1 MLVPQAK
8 KLAQSTPSSKVS
20 VSFRPLAL
28 RFLSAD
34 VRFPRSEPSAQNA
47 EFSTETREELLYN
60 REKLLENGDRME
72 AEIAANLY
80 SDHVRPL
87 SSSSPIRL
95 SFILRSRIRLER
107 ELMLTSVFHHPSLR
121 CTAKGF
127 ARREEEEDRS
137 SILLEF
143 GFAEDRLVRDHD
155 SWRCMYVLDLYAMLD
170 KAA

>member
-1 MLVPQAK
+1 MTKVRFCELSPSPRTRRSAYVLFLFLSPRRIIGLLLQCIYCGFCESRLRLSSLIRAPLTPLLVPQAK

-95 SFILRSRIRLER
+95 SFILRSRI
-107 ELMLTSVFHHPSLR
+107 
-121 CTAKGF
+121 
-127 ARREEEEDRS
+127 
-137 SILLEF
+137 
-143 GFAEDRLVRDHD
+143 
-155 SWRCMYVLDLYAMLD
+155 
-170 KAA
+170 